1 MNRRDLLQLLGS
13 FALVPALAPF
23 SAERRLEIAEALHAR
38 LGQTG
43 LRVLTPAQDATVTAV
58 AEAIIPRTDTP
69 GATDAKVNEFID
81 LLLADWYKE
90 EDRARFLR
98 GIDAIDAEAMALGNT
113 TFAAA
118 TPNTQHALL
127 ERWDNAESG
136 PETATAAFKRLK
148 SLTVYGYF
156 TSEIAV
162 KEVTKPVI
170 FHPAFE
176 GCVPFPTGGAR

>member
-1 MNRRDLLQLLGS
+1 MQRRDLLQLLGS
-13 FALVPALAPF
+13 FALVPVLAPF
-23 SAERRLEIAEALHAR
+23 SAERRLEIGRELHAR
-38 LGQTG
+38 LGQAG
-43 LRVLTPAQDATVTAV
+43 LKILTPAQDAAVTAV
-58 AEAIIPRTDTP
+58 AEGIIPRTDTP

-90 EDRARFLR
+90 EDRNRLLR
-98 GIDAIDAEAMALGNT
+98 GIDAIDAEARALGNT

-118 TPNTQHALL
+118 TPSTQRMLL
-127 ERWDNAESG
+127 ERWDTAESG

-148 SLTVYGYF
+148 NLTIYGYF

-162 KEVTKPVI
+162 KEVTKPII

-176 GCVPFPTGGAR
+176 GCVPFPAGGAR

>member
-1 MNRRDLLQLLGS
+1 MQRRDLLQLLGS

-23 SAERRLEIAEALHAR
+23 SAERRLQIAETLHAQIGR
-38 LGQTG
+38 SG
-43 LRVLTPAQDATVTAV
+43 LKVLTPAQDAAVTAV

-81 LLLADWYKE
+81 LLLADWYTD
-90 EDRARFLR
+90 EDRGRLLR
-98 GIDAIDAEAMALGNT
+98 GIDAIDAEAQAEGGT
-113 TFAAA
+113 PFVAAR
-118 TPNTQHALL
+118 PVVQQKLL

-148 SLTVYGYF
+148 DLTIYGFF

-162 KEVTKPVI
+162 REVTKPVI

-176 GCVPFPTGGAR
+176 GCVPFPAGGPR